1 MSEFICKSFPI
12 ICAYASFHITMLPWK
27 ATTGRSTSRNVE
39 KPEFPYAPEVQ
50 PQGEVSTLEFREIIR
65 MISHVV
71 TIKVG

>member
-1 MSEFICKSFPI
+1 
-12 ICAYASFHITMLPWK
+12 MLPWK